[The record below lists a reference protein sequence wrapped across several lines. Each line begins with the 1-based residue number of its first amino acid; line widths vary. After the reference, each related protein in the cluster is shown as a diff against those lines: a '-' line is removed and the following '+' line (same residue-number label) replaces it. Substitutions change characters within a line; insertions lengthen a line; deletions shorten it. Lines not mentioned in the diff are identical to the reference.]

1 MVGAGPSGS
10 DIAQQLL
17 KVSSKVFLTHKVKIF
32 GKIPKEIVQ
41 KPLIFGLAE
50 KSVVFQDGSTE
61 EIDEILLC
69 TGYLYSF
76 PFFSSNCGIT
86 VTNNNIYPLFKHIVN
101 IQHPTMGFIGVPT
114 TVCPFPIFDIQ
125 VCFTYDLFELKLF
138 LGTFFLGN
146 TY

>member
-1 MVGAGPSGS
+1 MLVVGAGPSGS

-17 KVSSKVFLTHKVKIF
+17 RVSSKVFLSHKLKVF
-32 GKIPKEIVQ
+32 GKISKEIDQ
-41 KPLIFGLAE
+41 KCLIFGLAG

-76 PFFSSNCGIT
+76 PFFTSKSGIT
-86 VTNNNIYPLFKHIVN
+86 VTNNNIYPLFKHIIN
-101 IQHPTMGFIGVPT
+101 IEHPSMGFIGIPT

-125 VCFTYDLFELKLF
+125 VCFTMFYLS
-138 LGTFFLGN
+138 
-146 TY
+146 